1 MVLKAFC
8 YFQMYWL
15 GKVIFVTKTSCT
27 NLNLTIIGNL
37 MEKICQ
43 YFIQVVLKNIITFYY
58 NILNGVLFFL
68 YYCLTMTK
76 TLKVKFIFMQK
87 Y

>member
-1 MVLKAFC
+1 MMKIKITIVKNFTDFIYKFYTQAWHGFKPIGLLIIMVFKAFC

-27 NLNLTIIGNL
+27 NLNSTIIGNL

-43 YFIQVVLKNIITFYY
+43 YFLQVILKI
-58 NILNGVLFFL
+58 
-68 YYCLTMTK
+68 
-76 TLKVKFIFMQK
+76 
-87 Y
+87 